1 MPDQANVKSFDAI
14 EQVRAAL
21 LVFGKQAE
29 EGLTEIDI
37 EMRRMVD
44 WMEHNRPGFWTE
56 QVRLAWDGVGQAKAD
71 LHRCLMFPVG
81 VNERPSC
88 SEERAA
94 LKKAQAKLAYCEE
107 KKEKL
112 QHWIREISHEIHTYE
127 GRTSR
132 LREVIESDVPTAAA
146 TLARILTQLEE
157 YTGMSSPAR
166 QSAAAAQ
173 SAAGEEADTDDDQ
186 QEKPSA
192 EGTKTAPEDEQQL
205 P

>member
-21 LVFGKQAE
+21 LAFGKQAE
-29 EGLTEIDI
+29 EGLTEIDL

-81 VNERPSC
+81 VNDRPSC

-112 QHWIREISHEIHTYE
+112 QHWIREIHHEVHTYE
-127 GRTSR
+127 GRTAR
-132 LREVIESDVPTAAA
+132 LREVIESDVPTASTA
-146 TLARILTQLEE
+146 LARILTQLEE
-157 YTGMSSPAR
+157 YTNMSSSAR
-166 QSAAAAQ
+166 RAPVAST
-173 SAAGEEADTDDDQ
+173 SDEVDESNSDEASDDEGTD
-186 QEKPSA
+186 
-192 EGTKTAPEDEQQL
+192 EGTKEADSSE
-205 P
+205 